1 MRRFTIYFLKKIHI
15 FFKVRILI
23 FTLGV
28 DDLFGFSS
36 GVKGTG
42 ICIRKHHYIRKEK
55 EIIFEESTSNEI
67 YEHDLNQVLGTKKKK
82 NPTLFF
88 TA

>member
-1 MRRFTIYFLKKIHI
+1 MKKTKEFIVRMFTIYFFKKKHI
-15 FFKVRILI
+15 FFNVRILI

-28 DDLFGFSS
+28 DVLLGFNS
-36 GVKGTG
+36 GIKGTG

-67 YEHDLNQVLGTKKKK
+67 YEHDLN
-82 NPTLFF
+82 
-88 TA
+88 